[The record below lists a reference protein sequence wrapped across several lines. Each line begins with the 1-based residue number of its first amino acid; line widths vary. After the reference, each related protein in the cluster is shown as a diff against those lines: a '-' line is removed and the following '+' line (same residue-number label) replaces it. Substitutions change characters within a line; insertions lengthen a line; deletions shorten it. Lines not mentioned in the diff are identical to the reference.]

1 MSHKSILFGLVLLG
15 STSACTVHSPM
26 VASSPVL
33 GTFSAEVTFSSQEA
47 EGLQNLFHR
56 VQGLVAHHPNLRV
69 MSNRVEASLY
79 RMETLN
85 AQEVDAYHDILH
97 LTIAV
102 IDVTQSELSRSDALN
117 MNCLR
122 NQIRRLKNDRHN
134 LKWICNTSKTKSHG
148 ARVDARNGSGNNEA
162 RLPPMAEA
170 TIARR

>member
-1 MSHKSILFGLVLLG
+1 
-15 STSACTVHSPM
+15 M
-26 VASSPVL
+26 VASSPVQ

-85 AQEVDAYHDILH
+85 AREVDALRRDILH

-102 IDVTQSELSRSDALN
+102 IDVTQSELSRSDASEHELQ
-117 MNCLR
+117 LR
-122 NQIRRLKNDRHN
+122 NQIRRLKNDRAQLEMDMQH
-134 LKWICNTSKTKSHG
+134 KQDQI
-148 ARVDARNGSGNNEA
+148 A
-162 RLPPMAEA
+162 RLQ
-170 TIARR
+170 RVG